1 MKIRGLLIAVAV
13 FVVLAG
19 TLYWSDHH
27 KPSTSVKAS
36 ADSPPPILHLD
47 EGAITQLEIK
57 KKDAPPI
64 VLVKPASGSW
74 QITQPKSLGADQS
87 TVSSTLSTLSSL
99 DSERLVEDRASD
111 LKRYG
116 LDSPAL
122 QVNVTGKDNKT
133 QNLLI
138 GDDTPTGAAVYA
150 MLAGQLRVF
159 TMASYNKSSLDKSLD
174 DLRDKRLLTIP
185 ADKVSRIELMR
196 KSQEIELGRNQDAW
210 QILKPRPL
218 RADNVQVT
226 ELATKLAGARME
238 LGSSSADPAQSAAA
252 FAHATPLATA
262 KITAP
267 SGTQQIEVRKGKDD
281 YYAKSSVV
289 EGIYRV
295 GADLGHA
302 VEESL
307 DDFRNKKLFDFGF
320 ADPTRIEIRSGAKNN
335 VFTRKGED
343 WQSNNSKLDS
353 DTVQSLVSKV
363 RDLAA
368 SKFVDS
374 GFATPLIELTVT
386 SEDGKRVERVL
397 ISKSGNRSIARRE
410 NEPAQYELEP
420 AAVDELLK
428 AADEVKPAV
437 PSKK

>member
-27 KPSTSVKAS
+27 KPSTSVEAS

-185 ADKVSRIELMR
+185 ADKMSRIELMR

>member
-1 MKIRGLLIAVAV
+1 MKIRGLLIAAAV
-13 FVVLAG
+13 FAVLAG

-27 KPSTSVKAS
+27 KPSTSVEAS

-47 EGAITQLEIK
+47 EAAITQFELK

-87 TVSSTLSTLSSL
+87 TVSSTLSSLSTLN
-99 DSERLVEDRASD
+99 SERLVEDKASD

-116 LDSPAL
+116 LDSPVL

-133 QNLLI
+133 QSLLI
-138 GDDTPTGAAVYA
+138 GDDTPTGSAVYA
-150 MLAGQLRVF
+150 MLAGQSRVF
-159 TMASYNKSSLDKSLD
+159 TMASYNKSSLDKTLD
-174 DLRDKRLLTIP
+174 ELRDKRLLTIP
-185 ADKVSRIELMR
+185 ADKMSRIELNR
-196 KSQEIELGRNQDAW
+196 KGQDIELGRNQDAW

-218 RADNVQVT
+218 RADNIQVT
-226 ELATKLAGARME
+226 ELATKLTDARME
-238 LGSSSADPAQSAAA
+238 LGPSSADPAKSAAA
-252 FAHATPLATA
+252 FAHATPVATA

-289 EGIYRV
+289 DGIYKV

-307 DDFRNKKLFDFGF
+307 DDFRNKKLFDFGYS
-320 ADPTRIEIRSGAKNN
+320 DPGRIEIDSGARSY
-335 VFTRKGED
+335 VFTRKGDD
-343 WQSNNSKLDS
+343 WQSDNAKLDS
-353 DTVQSLVSKV
+353 AAVQSLVTKL

-374 GFATPLIELTVT
+374 GFATPTLEATVV
-386 SEDGKRVERVL
+386 SEDGKRTERIL
-397 ISKSGNRSIARRE
+397 ISKYGNRVIAKRE
-410 NEPAQYELEP
+410 NEPAQYELESTTF
-420 AAVDELLK
+420 DDLLK
-428 AADEVKPAV
+428 SADEVKPAA
-437 PSKK
+437 PAKK

>member
-1 MKIRGLLIAVAV
+1 MKIRGLLIAAAV
-13 FVVLAG
+13 FAVLAG

-27 KPSTSVKAS
+27 KPSTSVEAS

-47 EGAITQLEIK
+47 EAAITQLEIK
-57 KKDAPPI
+57 KKAAPPI

-74 QITQPKSLGADQS
+74 QITQPKPWGADQS
-87 TVSSTLSTLSSL
+87 TVSSTISTLSSL
-99 DSERLVEDRASD
+99 NSERLVEEKAAD

-122 QVNVTGKDNKT
+122 QVNLTGKDNKT
-133 QNLLI
+133 QSLLI
-138 GDDTPTGAAVYA
+138 GDDTPTGSAVYA
-150 MLAGQLRVF
+150 MLAGQPRVF
-159 TMASYNKSSLDKSLD
+159 TMASYNKSSLDKTLD

-185 ADKVSRIELMR
+185 ADKMSRIELIR
-196 KSQEIELGRNQDAW
+196 KSQDVEFGRNQDVW

-226 ELATKLAGARME
+226 ELAAKLADARMD
-238 LGSSSADPAQSAAA
+238 LGSTSADPAKNAAT
-252 FAHATPLATA
+252 FAHASPVATA

-267 SGTQQIEVRKGKDD
+267 SGAQQIEVRKNKDD

-289 EGIYRV
+289 DGVYKV

-302 VEESL
+302 VEERL

-320 ADPTRIEIRSGAKNN
+320 ADPARIEIRSGAKNY

-343 WQSNNSKLDS
+343 WQSNNAKPDS
-353 DTVQSLVSKV
+353 DTVQSLVSKL
-363 RDLAA
+363 RALAA

-374 GFATPLIELTVT
+374 GFAGPSVELAVT

-397 ISKSGNRSIARRE
+397 ISKSGNRAIARRE

-420 AAVDELLK
+420 GAVDDLLK
-428 AADEVKPAV
+428 AADEVNPAV